1 MPNIKEMLSRLTDE
15 EKAELL
21 KELNNSE
28 PNKAE
33 PEPEKPE
40 QEKDDSV
47 GDKTVE
53 KTDPNPEPTPEPE
66 PEPEPTPT
74 VSGETTGGN
83 AMRVEDLVSR
93 DELMEKLG
101 ALSAKLDAVISENTE
116 IKKYK
121 GDFGN
126 ITAKKEKSKDDVANE
141 TFESYSAKFK
151 K

>member
-47 GDKTVE
+47 EDKTVE

-116 IKKYK
+116 LKKYK

>member
-1 MPNIKEMLSRLTDE
+1 
-15 EKAELL
+15 
-21 KELNNSE
+21 
-28 PNKAE
+28 
-33 PEPEKPE
+33 
-40 QEKDDSV
+40 
-47 GDKTVE
+47 
-53 KTDPNPEPTPEPE
+53 
-66 PEPEPTPT
+66 
-74 VSGETTGGN
+74 
-83 AMRVEDLVSR
+83 MRVEDIVSR

-116 IKKYK
+116 LKKYK

>member
-47 GDKTVE
+47 EDKTVE

>member
-1 MPNIKEMLSRLTDE
+1 MPNIKEMLSGLTDE

-28 PNKAE
+28 PNK

-47 GDKTVE
+47 EDKTVE
-53 KTDPNPEPTPEPE
+53 KTAPNPEPTPE

-116 IKKYK
+116 LKKYK

>member
-28 PNKAE
+28 PNKPE

-47 GDKTVE
+47 EDKTVE
-53 KTDPNPEPTPEPE
+53 KTAPNPEPTPE

-83 AMRVEDLVSR
+83 AMRVEDIVSR

-116 IKKYK
+116 LKKYK